1 MRRRYWGN
9 MSYVKGLSVIKAR
22 GWIGFEDFACLSQIP
37 IEIPLFSKSL
47 IPVLQTV
54 DASDSL
60 GYQMYGFNLAGDTLP
75 LF

>member
-1 MRRRYWGN
+1 M
-9 MSYVKGLSVIKAR
+9 IKAR
-22 GWIGFEDFACLSQIP
+22 GWTGFEDFACLSQTP

-60 GYQMYGFNLAGDTLP
+60 RYQMYGFNLAGDTLP